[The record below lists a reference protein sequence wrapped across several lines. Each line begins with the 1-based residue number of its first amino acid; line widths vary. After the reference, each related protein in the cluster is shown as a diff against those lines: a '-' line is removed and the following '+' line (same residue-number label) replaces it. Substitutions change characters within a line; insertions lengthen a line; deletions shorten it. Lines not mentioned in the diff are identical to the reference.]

1 MMYTPKVMEHFS
13 NPHNVGEIPDADGI
27 GEVGNPVCGDMMTI
41 YLKIKDD
48 KIEDIKFKTFG
59 CAAAIATSSIITE
72 MARGKTLED
81 ALKISRNDVAKEL
94 GGLPPQKLHC
104 SNLAADALKLAIEN
118 YHRKQQGL
126 PPRTGVT
133 EGEEEHEHE
142 SEEGGSCSSDQKPVQ
157 L

>member
-41 YLKIKDD
+41 YLKIKDN

-81 ALKISRNDVAKEL
+81 ALKITRNDVAKEL

-133 EGEEEHEHE
+133 EGEEEHEAD
-142 SEEGGSCSSDQKPVQ
+142 GASCTPEQKPVD
-157 L
+157 LK

>member
-13 NPHNVGEIPDADGI
+13 NPHNVGEIPDADGV
-27 GEVGNPVCGDMMTI
+27 GEVGNPVCGDMMTF
-41 YLKIKDD
+41 YVKIDNGVLTD
-48 KIEDIKFKTFG
+48 VKFKTFG

-94 GGLPPQKLHC
+94 GGLPPQKMHC

-118 YHRKQQGL
+118 YHRKLQGL

-133 EGEEEHEHE
+133 EGEEEHE
-142 SEEGGSCSSDQKPVQ
+142 GDGASCSGEQKPVD
-157 L
+157 LK